1 MENHTGKVSIIHFSA
16 IKNVSISPAIREQIR
31 KILTVCS
38 AIVRFMRLEINV
50 EAIFVIRIKEL
61 RIVQIVSF
69 LIREKLWIY
78 NRKIRRAGGNDEKI
92 KDSE

>member
-1 MENHTGKVSIIHFSA
+1 MYKRQGKVSTIHFSA

-69 LIREKLWIY
+69 LIREKIMD
-78 NRKIRRAGGNDEKI
+78 I
-92 KDSE
+92 